1 MPPLSGQN
9 PQHHLALSDEQA
21 PAAHQIALPDVA
33 IGGDARIVGIIDG
46 DDSAQGGPS
55 WPFRTRGAR
64 TLRRCVLWFSVRTC
78 GMLRRMSA
86 IANLCV
92 RCALIGFVAA
102 AGLALLAAVL
112 IER

>member
-1 MPPLSGQN
+1 
-9 PQHHLALSDEQA
+9 
-21 PAAHQIALPDVA
+21 
-33 IGGDARIVGIIDG
+33 
-46 DDSAQGGPS
+46 
-55 WPFRTRGAR
+55 
-64 TLRRCVLWFSVRTC
+64 
-78 GMLRRMSA
+78 MLRRMSA